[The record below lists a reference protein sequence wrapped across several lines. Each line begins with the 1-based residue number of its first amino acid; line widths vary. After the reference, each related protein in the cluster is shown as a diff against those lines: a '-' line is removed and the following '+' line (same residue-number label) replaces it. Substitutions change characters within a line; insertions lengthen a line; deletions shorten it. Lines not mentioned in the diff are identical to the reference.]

1 MHFALIQIR
10 RPANKPTEAVMSEA
24 PVVALISSK
33 SSSLL
38 NFRRSLIEAMIA
50 AGYRVVGFGPE
61 REPDVIEGLAAIGAG
76 FDDWPLAR
84 TGMNPRLDAQS
95 LAVLTTKLRRLRPAV
110 VVTYTIKPNIWG
122 TYAARLAGVPR
133 VVSLITGLGYVY
145 VDPSPRAKLVR
156 KPVSVLL
163 RGAMALND
171 RILTYNQGIDEVFTA
186 EGIINDRSPIERVA
200 GSGVDMSYFR
210 RQPLRPDPI
219 TFTMV
224 ARLLETKGV
233 REFVEA
239 ARIVRSTHPNARFVL
254 VGDYDPNPAGLG
266 RAEVESWV
274 AAGIVDYR
282 GSVSDVRPILEEA
295 SVFVLPS
302 WSEGISRSTLE
313 AMATGRA
320 VITTDAQGCRETVK
334 HGETGYLVP
343 VRSPTALASA
353 MCELLNNPS
362 RIADF
367 GEAAY
372 HFCAETF
379 AVERVNAQVIAALSA

>member
-1 MHFALIQIR
+1 
-10 RPANKPTEAVMSEA
+10 
-24 PVVALISSK
+24 
-33 SSSLL
+33 
-38 NFRRSLIEAMIA
+38 
-50 AGYRVVGFGPE
+50 
-61 REPDVIEGLAAIGAG
+61 
-76 FDDWPLAR
+76 
-84 TGMNPRLDAQS
+84 
-95 LAVLTTKLRRLRPAV
+95 
-110 VVTYTIKPNIWG
+110 
-122 TYAARLAGVPR
+122 
-133 VVSLITGLGYVY
+133 
-145 VDPSPRAKLVR
+145 
-156 KPVSVLL
+156 
-163 RGAMALND
+163 
-171 RILTYNQGIDEVFTA
+171 
-186 EGIINDRSPIERVA
+186 
-200 GSGVDMSYFR
+200 
-210 RQPLRPDPI
+210 
-219 TFTMV
+219 MV

-282 GSVSDVRPILEEA
+282 GSVSDVRPVLEEA

-379 AVERVNAQVIAALSA
+379 AVERVNAQVIAALRA